1 MTDTLVSD
9 ALWVGLSLCALL
21 QSGKD
26 IAEIARRSTIK
37 LGHPKEEDL
46 ALHLC
51 KFPEAVEVRSQPL
64 FTRIAFW
71 FAYWYCLE

>member
-1 MTDTLVSD
+1 M
-9 ALWVGLSLCALL
+9 

-51 KFPEAVEVRSQPL
+51 KFPEAVEVWSQPL
-64 FTRIAFW
+64 LTVPLILTGTA
-71 FAYWYCLE
+71 L

>member
-1 MTDTLVSD
+1 M
-9 ALWVGLSLCALL
+9 LCNPSPVVLA

-26 IAEIARRSTIK
+26 ITELARRNTIK

-51 KFPEAVEVRSQPL
+51 KFPEAVEVRSQPPCSCY
-64 FTRIAFW
+64 RDRPR
-71 FAYWYCLE
+71 

>member
-1 MTDTLVSD
+1 MGRPLFV
-9 ALWVGLSLCALL
+9 LM

-51 KFPEAVEVRSQPL
+51 KFPEAVEVWSQPL
-64 FTRIAFW
+64 LTVPLILTGTA
-71 FAYWYCLE
+71 L